1 MGGTTSYLQQL
12 TETIT
17 YPPGT
22 TDPGSPQT
30 VSETLDTSG
39 VFQNLAIP
47 LAAAG
52 NDVAISEIPRLT
64 RIEFWPSTICTGG
77 STLARPGRPS
87 V

>member
-52 NDVAISEIPRLT
+52 NDVAISEIPD
-64 RIEFWPSTICTGG
+64 
-77 STLARPGRPS
+77 
-87 V
+87 